1 MRLSKPSALASLSLA
16 LILGTV
22 TLGLLPAGTPAGTLA
37 GTPAGV
43 KPPPAAP
50 PSVLLLTLD
59 TTRADALGAYF
70 GKDLGK
76 DRGKDRGQRAH
87 TPVLDGLAACGV
99 RWTQAITPTPLTLP
113 AHTSLFTGLVP
124 PEHGVEINSR
134 EALPRNLPT
143 LAEAFTAR
151 GYRTAGLVASLILD
165 RRFGLARGFQLYDDK
180 VPGDSSRRDA
190 RQMTDAA
197 LEWLKRRP
205 GGNPPAGKPL
215 FLWVH
220 YYDPHEPYR
229 AQDADPKAGA
239 AQLYAGEVAFM
250 DREIGRLLAALPGG
264 AERWLIA
271 AVGDHGESLGEHGE
285 RNHGLFLYQ
294 ATVHV
299 PLILAGPGVPRGKTV
314 EDAAST
320 SRLAAT
326 LLRLAGTGQAAGPFG
341 DGLPGLPGL
350 PGGGRGAVGPVYLA
364 SRYTLTAYGWSP
376 LEGMFDGRFKL
387 IVAPR
392 PELYDLATDPGE
404 TRNLIADQREPARRL
419 KEALAAARRSF
430 KVRPANAAD
439 MADTADPELARSLES
454 LGYVA
459 GSGTR
464 GKGTLDP
471 KDGVPLLAKLEAAQ
485 ELARKGNPREAAARL
500 TKLVQRSSGSFHFLT
515 ALAEAQLA
523 SGDGDAALATYR
535 RAAQEN
541 PRRDDSHRNLADAY
555 ARLGRHE
562 EARKEYELALALNP
576 RSAANWLGLAD
587 LAQKAGRPAE
597 VRPLLNR
604 AVDAGTQSVA
614 ILMRLAEA
622 EARAGDGAA
631 AERHFQQAAE
641 LAPDRLPAWMAL
653 GKTAESHG
661 KLERALHFYR
671 KAAQAGPREPAPLLR
686 AGHVLQRNGDGKA
699 ARQYLQKVITIAPG
713 SAEAREAREALLSRP
728 PL

>member
-1 MRLSKPSALASLSLA
+1 
-16 LILGTV
+16 
-22 TLGLLPAGTPAGTLA
+22 
-37 GTPAGV
+37 
-43 KPPPAAP
+43 
-50 PSVLLLTLD
+50 
-59 TTRADALGAYF
+59 
-70 GKDLGK
+70 
-76 DRGKDRGQRAH
+76 
-87 TPVLDGLAACGV
+87 
-99 RWTQAITPTPLTLP
+99 
-113 AHTSLFTGLVP
+113 
-124 PEHGVEINSR
+124 
-134 EALPRNLPT
+134 
-143 LAEAFTAR
+143 
-151 GYRTAGLVASLILD
+151 
-165 RRFGLARGFQLYDDK
+165 
-180 VPGDSSRRDA
+180 
-190 RQMTDAA
+190 MTDAA

-205 GGNPPAGKPL
+205 GGHPPAGKPL

-229 AQDADPKAGA
+229 ALDADPKAGA

-299 PLILAGPGVPRGKTV
+299 PLILAGPGVPRGKAV
-314 EDAAST
+314 EAVAST

-350 PGGGRGAVGPVYLA
+350 GRGAVGPVYLA

-404 TRNLIADQREPARRL
+404 TRNLIDDQREPARRL
-419 KEALAAARRSF
+419 KGALAVARRSF
-430 KVRPANAAD
+430 KVHPAD
-439 MADTADPELARSLES
+439 TADTADPELARSLES
-454 LGYVA
+454 LGYIS
-459 GSGTR
+459 GSGAN

-471 KDGVPLLAKLEAAQ
+471 KDGIPLLAELAAAQ
-485 ELARKGNPREAAARL
+485 ELAQKGNPQAAVAEL
-500 TKLVQRSSGSFHFLT
+500 TKLVRRNPGTFQFLT
-515 ALAEAQLA
+515 ALASAQLA
-523 SGDGDAALATYR
+523 SGDGEAAIATYR

-555 ARLGRHE
+555 ARLSRQE

-576 RSAANWLGLAD
+576 RSAATWSGLAD
-587 LAQKAGRPAE
+587 LTQKAGRPAE
-597 VRPLLNR
+597 VRRLLNR
-604 AVDAGTQSVA
+604 AVDAGTRSVA
-614 ILMRLAEA
+614 ILMRLAEV

-631 AERHFQQAAE
+631 AERRFQQAAE

-653 GKTAESHG
+653 GKIAESQG
-661 KLERALHFYR
+661 KLDRALQLYL
-671 KAAQAGPREPAPLLR
+671 KAAQADPRAPAPLLR
-686 AGHVLQRNGDGKA
+686 AGHVLQRKGDGRG
-699 ARQYLQKVITIAPG
+699 ARQYLEKVIMIAPG
-713 SAEAREAREALLSRP
+713 SAEAREAREAVLSRP